1 MRPFKFAREEDF
13 SLQQQ
18 PEQQPQPESTSEEP
32 VTDQT
37 PEVVEGDKAS
47 KFSNTIIISGFSGL
61 GKSTYCREKEH
72 NSLDLESSMY
82 SRTQDGKRNEEFPG
96 NYINMIKWHLVNM
109 NWKYIFVAGHQVVRD
124 ALRADNIKFY
134 CVYPS
139 ADRKEEII
147 NLCRERG
154 NHEEFITKLT
164 ECWDSWASSMAQ
176 EQDSFELTSGEFIND
191 ELFDTKLKFLK
202 R

>member
-1 MRPFKFAREEDF
+1 MRPFKFAREEEF
-13 SLQQQ
+13 TLQPQQ
-18 PEQQPQPESTSEEP
+18 PEQPHQPGET

-37 PEVVEGDKAS
+37 PEVIDGDKAS
-47 KFSNTIIISGFSGL
+47 KFGSAIVIAAFPCM
-61 GKSTYCREKEH
+61 GKSTYCSDKAK
-72 NSLDLESSMY
+72 NSLDLESSLY

-96 NYINMIKWHLVNM
+96 NYINMVKWHLVNM
-109 NWKYIFVAGHQVVRD
+109 NWKYIFVASHQVTRE
-124 ALRADNIKFY
+124 ALKADNIKFY
-134 CVYPS
+134 SIYPS

-147 NLCRERG
+147 KLCRERG